1 MTDTGYFVRENT
13 VVFCKENRGDNKKK
27 KENRRKKER
36 KRKKKKSR
44 KKNIKMIS
52 VYSTFF

>member
-1 MTDTGYFVRENT
+1 MTDTGYFVQENT

-36 KRKKKKSR
+36 KRKKR
-44 KKNIKMIS
+44 KVERKILK
-52 VYSTFF
+52 